1 MNIRLIINLKFRIKN
16 SRVSSSRR
24 GQSLLEVIVGLS
36 IGAILIGA
44 GAFAVSS
51 MLQANFTLQKSQ
63 SASALNQELMDQVR
77 AFAGADW
84 QNLAALSKSST
95 TPRFLV
101 ATGSILVVSNGT
113 EDLTSNNNAF
123 TRFFT
128 VEDACREVGAQ
139 GALTGTVPCAGGS
152 VTDPSA
158 QYVAVYTRWQSA
170 GNTGE
175 VKSSEYLTRWN
186 NVVFHQSDWSGGAGE
201 TGVLVEPGNRFATS
215 TNVDVT
221 STGTLRVRVF

>member
-1 MNIRLIINLKFRIKN
+1 MTMHSVPHSHT
-16 SRVSSSRR
+16 SRTSSRE

-51 MLQANFTLQKSQ
+51 MLQANFSLQKSQ

-77 AFAGADW
+77 SFAGANW
-84 QNLAALSKSST
+84 QNLAALPKSSS
-95 TPRFLV
+95 TPRYLV
-101 ATGSILVVSNGT
+101 ASGSILVISNGT
-113 EDLTSNNNAF
+113 ENVQSNGNPF

-139 GALTGTVPCAGGS
+139 AALTGTVPCAGGS

-158 QYVAVYTRWQSA
+158 QYVVVYTRWQSA

-175 VKSSEYLTRWN
+175 VKSSEYFTRWN
-186 NVVFHQSDWSGGAGE
+186 NVVFHQSDWSGGPGE
-201 TGVLVEPGNRFATS
+201 TGALSEPGNRFATS
-215 TNVDVT
+215 TNVEVT
-221 STGTLRVRVF
+221 STGTLRVRIF